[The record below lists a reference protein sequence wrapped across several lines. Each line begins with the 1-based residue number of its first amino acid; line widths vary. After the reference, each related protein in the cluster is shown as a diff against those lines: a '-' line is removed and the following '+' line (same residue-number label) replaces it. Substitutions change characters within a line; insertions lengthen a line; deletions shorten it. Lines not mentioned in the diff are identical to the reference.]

1 MQPTS
6 HRRRQRSCVLIAIL
20 LGCASLASST
30 ESRPLSTRLGV
41 DELQAVPADTLAAWV
56 VDLTWLVEDLKA
68 EAARR
73 EVLHQVD
80 VDTLQRRIDYLRMMR
95 QVDED
100 SRPSMLE
107 TYLVP
112 VAMTAGVL
120 IGAWAATR

>member
-1 MQPTS
+1 M
-6 HRRRQRSCVLIAIL
+6 
-20 LGCASLASST
+20 
-30 ESRPLSTRLGV
+30 
-41 DELQAVPADTLAAWV
+41 PADTLAAWV